1 MLRFLA
7 GVVIIGSAVV
17 VLLSL
22 YTFYLYTHPRRYITS
37 VTPQDL
43 SLRFEE
49 LSLATSDGIGLAA
62 WFIPNKNSDAAIIV
76 CHGYPADK
84 GDVLRLAT
92 FLKDDYNL
100 FFFDFRRMGR
110 SGGTCSTIGDKE
122 RLDLAAAITY
132 LKKRGFK
139 KIGAFGFSMGGAVI
153 IMLNSPDI
161 KAAVTDSAFA
171 TLEGMV
177 HTAYGNLGWL
187 RFPFVFFTKIHS
199 RIFLNLDIG
208 SVSCLKTMKSLR
220 FPIFLIHAESDE
232 IVSVDNAFLLHKA
245 NPESRLWV
253 IPDALH
259 GQNYSLRPDEYEDK
273 ILNFFKTHL

>member
-7 GVVIIGSAVV
+7 GALIIGSAVII
-17 VLLSL
+17 LLSL

-43 SLRFEE
+43 NLNFED
-49 LSLATSDGIGLAA
+49 LSLTTSDGIDLAA
-62 WFIPNKNSDAAIIV
+62 WLIPNKDSDAVIIV

-84 GDVLRLAT
+84 GDVLQFAS

-100 FFFDFRRMGR
+100 FFFDFRCMGK
-110 SGGTCSTIGDKE
+110 SGGTYSTIGDKE

-132 LKKRGFK
+132 LKKRGFN

-153 IMLNSPDI
+153 IMVNSPDI

-171 TLEGMV
+171 NLESLV

-187 RFPFVFFTKIHS
+187 RFPFVFFTKVHS
-199 RIFLNLDIG
+199 RLFLNLDIK
-208 SVSCLKTMKSLR
+208 SVSSLKSMKELK
-220 FPIFLIHAESDE
+220 FPILLIHAESDE
-232 IVSVDNAFLLHKA
+232 IVSVDNALLLHSA
-245 NPESRLWV
+245 NPESALWI
-253 IPDALH
+253 IPGALH
-259 GQNYSLRPDEYEDK
+259 GQTYSIMPEEYENK
-273 ILNFFKTHL
+273 ILSFFKTHL